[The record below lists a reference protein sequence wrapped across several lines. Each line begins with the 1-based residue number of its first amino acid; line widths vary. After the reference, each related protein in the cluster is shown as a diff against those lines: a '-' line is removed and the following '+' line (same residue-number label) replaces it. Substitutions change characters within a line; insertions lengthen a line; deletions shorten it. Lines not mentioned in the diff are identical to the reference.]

1 MDILSK
7 LKYLENTNEF
17 KEWHKNHKT
26 HYLAH
31 AFKLLDEANKHIWQI
46 GYYGKASD
54 KITTFVLEEG
64 KEIKII
70 PDLEVFKQEKD
81 VIKKLDIAKIKINS
95 QKALDI
101 AEDFVKKEYTAEL
114 PVKTIL
120 ILQTIEQGQV
130 YNISFITKSMGVINL
145 KISSE
150 NGKVLEHKR
159 ISLSEFKAG

>member
-7 LKYLENTNEF
+7 LKFLENTPEF
-17 KEWHKNHKT
+17 KEWNKTHKT

-31 AFKLLDEANKHIWQI
+31 AFKLLDDANKNIWQI
-46 GYYGKASD
+46 GYYNKESD
-54 KITTFVLEEG
+54 TITTFILEEG
-64 KEIKII
+64 KDIKII

-81 VIKKLDIAKIKINS
+81 IIKKLEISKIKIDP
-95 QKALDI
+95 QEALDI
-101 AEDFVKKEYTAEL
+101 AEDFLKKEYTAEI

-130 YNISFITKSMGVINL
+130 YNISFIIQSIGVINL

-150 NGKVLEHKR
+150 NGKVLEHKK
-159 ISLSEFKAG
+159 ISMSEFKAG